1 MSGSGSKAIN
11 QSAGSR
17 RLAVISSLFAIAF
30 IIALTLSLRDKGS
43 AERSRE
49 AQIALSRL
57 EVRVQEVHS
66 LEWLAIAAR
75 EITPEVEARLRASK
89 RELLTTTSGLRL
101 QTQEALVDQFG
112 PAASNFIQATDRQL
126 QLIQNGKFEEARR
139 LDFEEVSQQFDV
151 LQHQLHQASDAQ
163 ARVAEAAATK
173 SRIELVIAF
182 VLVAASIALLFLRF
196 QRQEQLMFARQ
207 AVLQQSEER
216 FRALTEKSADI
227 VFITDSA
234 GVVNYVSPSIEM
246 VLAFSG
252 EVFNGR
258 NLGDFV
264 QPEDISRFRSAVK
277 VVAGE
282 SETVELRFQH
292 SDGRWLYFE
301 CVVRNLLK
309 LENINGLVFNAR
321 EITDR
326 KKAEE
331 QLLFNAS
338 HDVLTSL
345 PNRIF
350 FLNRLQTVVD
360 RIQRH
365 REQMAAAVLFVDVDD
380 FKVVND
386 CLGHAAG
393 DELIV
398 EVGNRLKTCMRSD
411 GSVARIGGD
420 EFTVMLEDITDPS
433 DAIRVAQRI
442 HSVAVKPFLLLGQEV
457 CKGVSIGIALVS
469 QDSSAENVV
478 QNADIAMHRAKSK
491 GKGRTELF
499 DVAMHEHVMGQLQL
513 EARLRRA
520 VQNSELEL
528 YYQPIV
534 ALRTGLIEG
543 FEALLRWNP
552 LDSDSVPPGVFIPVA
567 ERSGLIVP
575 ISSWVLT
582 TGCLEAVSWHR
593 QSPGERPLYISINIS
608 ARHFSHSAFI
618 GHIREALEKSG
629 IPPECVKIELTESVA
644 MNDAPSTEQ
653 TMSQLRV
660 LGVGL
665 SIDDFGTGYSSLSY
679 LRRFPVDTLK
689 IDQSFVSAMQRE
701 RENWAIVSTVVV
713 LGRNLRLQVVAE
725 GVETLSQL
733 EKLRS
738 IGCDAAQGYF
748 FSKPVPSDAVKT
760 IVDLN
765 KRQAKHAGA
774 LEVQQD
780 LSV

>member
-1 MSGSGSKAIN
+1 MSASGSKAIN

-66 LEWLAIAAR
+66 LEWLATAAR

-182 VLVAASIALLFLRF
+182 VLVATSIVLLFLRF
-196 QRQEQLMFARQ
+196 QRQEQLMLAKQ

-234 GVVNYVSPSIEM
+234 GVVNYVSPSVQM
-246 VLAFSG
+246 VLAFSD

-264 QPEDISRFRSAVK
+264 QPGDISKFRNAVQ

-282 SETVELRFQH
+282 NETVELRFQH

-338 HDVLTSL
+338 HDALTGL

-398 EVGNRLKTCMRSD
+398 EVGNRLKTCLRSD

-534 ALRTGLIEG
+534 AIRTGLIEG

-552 LDSDSVPPGVFIPVA
+552 PDSDSVPPGVFIPVA

-575 ISSWVLT
+575 IGSWVLT
-582 TGCLEAVSWHR
+582 TACLEAVSWHR
-593 QSPGERPLYISINIS
+593 LYPGERPLYVSINIS

-618 GHIREALEKSG
+618 GHLREALEKSG
-629 IPPECVKIELTESVA
+629 IPPQCVKIELTESVA

-725 GVETLSQL
+725 GVETLGQL

-765 KRQAKHAGA
+765 KKQAKHAGA
-774 LEVQQD
+774 LEAQQD
-780 LSV
+780 VSV